1 MFVCLFVPCSQTDQR
16 QRGAENRLRGL
27 SSGPGKGYARV
38 PSKGTISAS
47 TTSTSLVTDYSG
59 SHLHLPRALFPQDF
73 PSEHYEEEYLEE
85 EEAQHLRDEEER
97 SLTEEPEDFED
108 IRQHFQQK
116 RQISVGGG
124 SKYKMEM
131 EIKGSKDENLRNAVP
146 YVKSLS
152 DSGKI
157 KDFAEDASP
166 YRPTTQKLYIVKQ
179 V

>member
-1 MFVCLFVPCSQTDQR
+1 MIDCLFIICSQSDQR

-47 TTSTSLVTDYSG
+47 TTSTSLVTDYDG

-73 PSEHYEEEYLEE
+73 TSEHCEEEYLEE

-116 RQISVGGG
+116 RQISLGGG

-146 YVKSLS
+146 YVKSLA

-157 KDFAEDASP
+157 KDLAEDASP
-166 YRPTTQKLYIVKQ
+166 YRATTQKIYIMKQ